1 MQRALAG
8 PRLGS
13 KRVQCITKFRYPNF
27 LFTSPETHSL
37 FVNAFLVWERKGVAA
52 NLICAILRCPTSLVA
67 SFPLQY
73 LVRSVDTC
81 TLAYSLSSARWHL
94 LRGSSLLNNFGA
106 AVTCLFPFPT
116 IARLSL
122 FLSMLVLLVL
132 LSWLVLLSQHAFV
145 PGVYSTV
152 DCKIML

>member
-94 LRGSSLLNNFGA
+94 LRGSSLLNNFWRCCHLFISFSYDSPPFSLPFYA
-106 AVTCLFPFPT
+106 CTTC
-116 IARLSL
+116 IAI
-122 FLSMLVLLVL
+122 MV
-132 LSWLVLLSQHAFV
+132 
-145 PGVYSTV
+145 STTFSACV
-152 DCKIML
+152 RTWCV